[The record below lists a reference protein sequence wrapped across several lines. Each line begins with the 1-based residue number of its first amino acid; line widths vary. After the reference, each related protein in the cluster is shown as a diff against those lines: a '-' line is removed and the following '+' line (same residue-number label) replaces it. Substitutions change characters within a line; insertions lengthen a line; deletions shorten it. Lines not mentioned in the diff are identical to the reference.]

1 MAADGLRRQVTVWVL
16 FRSQTVAVAS
26 RHAMSGGPV
35 CTMGWGYAHYS
46 ASSQRLLK
54 VNFSCK
60 EEKGV

>member
-1 MAADGLRRQVTVWVL
+1 
-16 FRSQTVAVAS
+16 
-26 RHAMSGGPV
+26 MSGGPV